1 MSTPRQAVNRHART
15 RRDHAMETAE
25 DYVEAI
31 CEFTES
37 HGSCR
42 VTDLAGRFA
51 VSHVTV
57 NRTVARLQ
65 RAGLVSTQ
73 RYGPIELTEDGRKL
87 ARLAKQRHE
96 IVLQFLIALGVTEK
110 TAIVDAEGIEHHV
123 SDDTLRAMKRFVGRD
138 E

>member
-1 MSTPRQAVNRHART
+1 M
-15 RRDHAMETAE
+15 
-25 DYVEAI
+25 
-31 CEFTES
+31 
-37 HGSCR
+37 
-42 VTDLAGRFA
+42 
-51 VSHVTV
+51 
-57 NRTVARLQ
+57 
-65 RAGLVSTQ
+65 
-73 RYGPIELTEDGRKL
+73 GRKL